1 MHSLFIVTAA
11 VKDWFNQQAELM
23 GNKGAAIGDLCL
35 SKNGKAPGTH
45 GWCGVRLSAERVKQ
59 VEALLAA
66 NPKEAKGIDW
76 TQYDIGKN
84 PGWPVAR
91 LEVVK
96 LKQIVDK
103 PKLK

>member
-11 VKDWFNQQAELM
+11 VKAWFNQQAELM
-23 GNKGAAIGDLCL
+23 GNGGAAIGELCL
-35 SKNGKAPGTH
+35 SENGMAPGTH
-45 GWCGVRLSAERVKQ
+45 GWCGVRLSEARVKEVQ
-59 VEALLAA
+59 ALLAA
-66 NPKEAKGIDW
+66 NPDKAAGIDW

-84 PGWPVAR
+84 PGWPVER
-91 LEVVK
+91 LEAVK